1 MITLGFA
8 AAILTT
14 SCWVPQLVRSW
25 RTRSTGD
32 LSWVYIAVLGTGIG
46 LWLIYGVLL
55 SDPAII
61 AANGLTLAAVS
72 LLAAIKARSDVD
84 SNRQPSP

>member
-32 LSWVYIAVLGTGIG
+32 LSWVYIAVLGTGIA

-55 SDPAII
+55 RDPAII

-72 LLAAIKARSDVD
+72 LLAAIKARSD
-84 SNRQPSP
+84 SNRQPSS